1 METEK
6 VELIHT
12 ALQIIMYLRDNRAHS
27 TPDPLFLVI
36 LFTDYDVRDHNQG
49 LMDARQVLYN

>member
-1 METEK
+1 MEAEK

-12 ALQIIMYLRDNRAHS
+12 ELQIIMYLRDNRTHS

-36 LFTDYDVRDHNQG
+36 LFIDCDVRDHNQG